1 MIMAKKY
8 RRNRG
13 DNRYHVPNVGYLI
26 TPIYDIKWIVKE
38 IHKIAPCDQGL
49 VCIP

>member
-1 MIMAKKY
+1 MLEINILCTLKNFYLIMIMAKKY

-26 TPIYDIKWIVKE
+26 TPIYDIK
-38 IHKIAPCDQGL
+38 
-49 VCIP
+49 